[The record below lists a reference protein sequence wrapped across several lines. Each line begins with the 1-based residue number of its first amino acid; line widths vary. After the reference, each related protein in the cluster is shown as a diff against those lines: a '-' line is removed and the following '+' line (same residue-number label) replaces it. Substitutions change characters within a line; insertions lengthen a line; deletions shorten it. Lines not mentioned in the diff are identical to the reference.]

1 MRIKIFFGAL
11 LLLVL
16 NASALFAQT
25 DPGAPCDYTD
35 VDSNCGPI
43 DSWVIV
49 LAFAAVAF
57 AAMHLLNK
65 RKSVQYP
72 A

>member
-16 NASALFAQT
+16 NSSALFAQI
-25 DPGAPCDYTD
+25 GMACDYTD
-35 VDSNCGPI
+35 PDAPCGPI

-49 LAFAAVAF
+49 LAFAAVGF
-57 AAMHLLNK
+57 AAMHLLKK
-65 RKSVQYP
+65 RKPGQYT